1 MDLSIS
7 CATSSLTN
15 LLHPIERKGLRLADV
30 AAAGDRASFV
40 VVGGSRAAAW
50 LRALCA
56 EVPTAQLGPPSLG
69 GASLPQICAVTA
81 RADGGVRVALPPA
94 AAAAAATPAPA
105 AATSAAAAAAS
116 AADAAEDPATNRK
129 VLQLLERAGAAFTTS
144 THAPCRTSED
154 AAAVRGATLAS
165 GAKAI
170 LVRAKVGAA
179 ASEFVLVVIAA
190 DQKLDSKACKK
201 VLGAKSISF
210 ASEAEVLEITGCVP
224 GAVPPFGSAWGLRT
238 LMDTSVQ
245 EQGATINF
253 NAGLRTFSVLGLAV
267 ADYVRAEAP
276 TVCRVRA

>member
-1 MDLSIS
+1 MKN
-7 CATSSLTN
+7 AA
-15 LLHPIERKGLRLADV
+15 EADGSELVEQLQV
-30 AAAGDRASFV
+30 AATREEELKEKLQAAIKAKLQAEQASIEAQNAYKEANSEFKIEDIAEV
-40 VVGGSRAAAW
+40 HKAKDPLDMGEKLESW
-50 LRALCA
+50 LNDPKT
-56 EVPTAQLGPPSLG
+56 VPTASDKVVQM
-69 GASLPQICAVTA
+69 CKK
-81 RADGGVRVALPPA
+81 
-94 AAAAAATPAPA
+94 
-105 AATSAAAAAAS
+105 
-116 AADAAEDPATNRK
+116 DPATNRK

-170 LVRAKVGAA
+170 LVRAKTGAA

-201 VLGAKSISF
+201 ALGAKSISF

-276 TVCRVRA
+276 TVCRLRSVRASGAKTI

>member
-1 MDLSIS
+1 M
-7 CATSSLTN
+7 
-15 LLHPIERKGLRLADV
+15 LLAAPRRLRG
-30 AAAGDRASFV
+30 AA
-40 VVGGSRAAAW
+40 
-50 LRALCA
+50 
-56 EVPTAQLGPPSLG
+56 
-69 GASLPQICAVTA
+69 LPQICATVA

-94 AAAAAATPAPA
+94 AAAAAAPAPA
-105 AATSAAAAAAS
+105 AATAAADAATS

-170 LVRAKVGAA
+170 LVRAKTGAA

-201 VLGAKSISF
+201 ALGAKSISF

>member
-1 MDLSIS
+1 M
-7 CATSSLTN
+7 
-15 LLHPIERKGLRLADV
+15 
-30 AAAGDRASFV
+30 
-40 VVGGSRAAAW
+40 
-50 LRALCA
+50 
-56 EVPTAQLGPPSLG
+56 
-69 GASLPQICAVTA
+69 
-81 RADGGVRVALPPA
+81 
-94 AAAAAATPAPA
+94 
-105 AATSAAAAAAS
+105 
-116 AADAAEDPATNRK
+116 
-129 VLQLLERAGAAFTTS
+129 
-144 THAPCRTSED
+144 
-154 AAAVRGATLAS
+154 RGATLAS

-170 LVRAKVGAA
+170 LVRAKTGAP

-201 VLGAKSISF
+201 ALGAKSISF

>member
-1 MDLSIS
+1 M
-7 CATSSLTN
+7 
-15 LLHPIERKGLRLADV
+15 
-30 AAAGDRASFV
+30 
-40 VVGGSRAAAW
+40 
-50 LRALCA
+50 
-56 EVPTAQLGPPSLG
+56 
-69 GASLPQICAVTA
+69 
-81 RADGGVRVALPPA
+81 
-94 AAAAAATPAPA
+94 
-105 AATSAAAAAAS
+105 
-116 AADAAEDPATNRK
+116 
-129 VLQLLERAGAAFTTS
+129 LQLLERAGAAFTTS

-170 LVRAKVGAA
+170 LVRAKLGAAA